1 MYENRYCKVGRKTTH
16 LNFISLREDNRHQT
30 LIFLEVSRFRI
41 WIIEFYAELLFVNIS
56 ISDKKLLAA
65 FYWLDCSK
73 INGFTVLK

>member
-1 MYENRYCKVGRKTTH
+1 MKIHNGNR
-16 LNFISLREDNRHQT
+16 T

-56 ISDKKLLAA
+56 ISNKKLLAA